1 MLPRNKNIIKSI
13 QVVLLSILPY
23 SLFAQEVGIFTKKN
37 EAIAIGIFFVLAAI
51 FITIYYIS
59 WKNRSQKK
67 SGDKYKIKTV
77 EVMRNGR
84 KIVVSKKY
92 RVVTEKEFPAE
103 LKRKK

>member
-1 MLPRNKNIIKSI
+1 ML
-13 QVVLLSILPY
+13 LTLLPY
-23 SLFAQEVGIFTKKN
+23 SLFAQEVGLFTKRN
-37 EAIAIGIFFVLAAI
+37 EAIAIGIFFALALI

-59 WKNRSQKK
+59 WKNRSQNK

-77 EVMRNGR
+77 EVMRNGK

-92 RVVTEKEFPAE
+92 RVVTDKEFPAE